1 MVASIN
7 IRLRAKSAIANGI
20 EKRLSVDVASF
31 RGGVKIQTIDLASK
45 ALLLILRKRECR
57 SVVADVFIAQTRGMK
72 FQEIMTNLHAEDVRK
87 RNVLSLDDCFEGNVL
102 AVLATGVVP
111 ETNSIKMQLGGKQ
124 TRVNR

>member
-20 EKRLSVDVASF
+20 EKRPSVDVASF

-57 SVVADVFIAQTRGMK
+57 SVVADVFIAQTASELFWAGARFAPVVRGYDRIAIA
-72 FQEIMTNLHAEDVRK
+72 FREQIE
-87 RNVLSLDDCFEGNVL
+87 SCGG
-102 AVLATGVVP
+102 AVLKNILEIGCRHDFIR
-111 ETNSIKMQLGGKQ
+111 SL
-124 TRVNR
+124 